1 MILYADQFCRSNLL
15 REAGPNFLM
24 LDYPYASMTQGG
36 FLFPEKGETLPM
48 ELFAGAVDS
57 IVTQIKAD
65 HQLLSESIDRAF
77 ATVGNGKDRLDSL
90 LIATYH
96 LPQGVKPNKE
106 FKKIFGDVAPIW
118 YRKTERITVP
128 DSLMRYYLL
137 LSDPELKQTI
147 ERLETLCA
155 IEVDVKDMNKPKKG
169 KVKQLCRYLRERVRP
184 DKVETLGASP
194 ANPESKAD
202 TVYVSTGKIRRH
214 LYRFYMSEL
223 RNCRICKNKRK
234 EIRRYSLSYAHSQ
247 IFGVPANSPV
257 LDDITVKDLKK
268 KKQLTDKE
276 LDGLIQYFKERKE
289 NMAKKYGEEKI
300 TMEGQSYYY
309 IASELLP

>member
-1 MILYADQFCRSNLL
+1 M
-15 REAGPNFLM
+15 
-24 LDYPYASMTQGG
+24 
-36 FLFPEKGETLPM
+36 
-48 ELFAGAVDS
+48 
-57 IVTQIKAD
+57 
-65 HQLLSESIDRAF
+65 
-77 ATVGNGKDRLDSL
+77 
-90 LIATYH
+90 
-96 LPQGVKPNKE
+96 
-106 FKKIFGDVAPIW
+106 
-118 YRKTERITVP
+118 
-128 DSLMRYYLL
+128 
-137 LSDPELKQTI
+137 
-147 ERLETLCA
+147 
-155 IEVDVKDMNKPKKG
+155 
-169 KVKQLCRYLRERVRP
+169 CRYLRERVRP

-234 EIRRYSLSYAHSQ
+234 
-247 IFGVPANSPV
+247 
-257 LDDITVKDLKK
+257 DITVKDLKK

>member
-1 MILYADQFCRSNLL
+1 
-15 REAGPNFLM
+15 
-24 LDYPYASMTQGG
+24 
-36 FLFPEKGETLPM
+36 
-48 ELFAGAVDS
+48 
-57 IVTQIKAD
+57 
-65 HQLLSESIDRAF
+65 
-77 ATVGNGKDRLDSL
+77 
-90 LIATYH
+90 
-96 LPQGVKPNKE
+96 
-106 FKKIFGDVAPIW
+106 
-118 YRKTERITVP
+118 
-128 DSLMRYYLL
+128 
-137 LSDPELKQTI
+137 
-147 ERLETLCA
+147 
-155 IEVDVKDMNKPKKG
+155 MNKPKKG

-202 TVYVSTGKIRRH
+202 TVYVSTGKIRHH